1 MRKDQKDKIYYVC
14 SLGGCVSKYI
24 NNRCNQ
30 AGHSYHIHSR
40 YPPQFL
46 EHVGRSTYMGG
57 KSGNEHFNGKRVSD
71 HDAKRSTVIYLF
83 RDPRYA
89 ILSRIQSDIEKSMT
103 SHPVHMGHWAHM
115 HHIQCPDDTVSLLDI
130 KNSGEDLY
138 KLKEFHDNYTKP
150 LVKREYPVVCVNV
163 DKLLV
168 LPGKEKIQQQFKSEL
183 NLPSDLE
190 IKTNKTMKEYND
202 KIHRYTF
209 LKDVY
214 HEMITEIK
222 NAPAIYTI

>member
-1 MRKDQKDKIYYVC
+1 MKNKQVDKIYYVC
-14 SLGGCVSKYI
+14 SFGGCVSKYI
-24 NNRCNQ
+24 NNRLQ
-30 AGHSYHIHSR
+30 LTGHSYHIHSR
-40 YPPQFL
+40 YPP
-46 EHVGRSTYMGG
+46 EYIEYVGRSTYMTGR
-57 KSGNEHFNGKRVSD
+57 SGDEHFNGKRVSE

-89 ILSRIQSDIEKSMT
+89 IMSRFQRDINKPMT
-103 SHPVHMGHWAHM
+103 DHPKHMGHWAHM
-115 HHIQCPDDTVSLLDI
+115 HHIQCPDDTVSLQDI
-130 KNSGEDLY
+130 KKTGEDLY

-150 LVKREYPVVCVNV
+150 QVKRNYPVLCVNV

-168 LPGKEKIQQQFKSEL
+168 LPGREKVQQQFKSKL

-190 IKTNKTMKEYND
+190 FKSKRSVQDYYN

-214 HEMITEIK
+214 HDMIQEIEK
-222 NAPAIYTI
+222 SPAIYTV